1 MFKWS
6 AKMKKLKLYIPAL
19 LVSFLL
25 TGCYTQLAMKP
36 SANNYPNEQSQDNG
50 DSYSDAPADSEGYYT
65 DNEPSDSDYYNN
77 DEYTDTED
85 GVVNNYYI
93 GMYPYYH
100 RYYWG
105 YYPSIDF
112 GFNFGYSFYDP
123 YCWDNF
129 YYGPW
134 CGSYYYPPYYSYY
147 YYNPWYYY
155 SAYAY
160 PYYGGHYYSG
170 NWYHGHGLYRERSK
184 DSYRLRNNDGL
195 RSSYTTRGSLT
206 RGNNT
211 RLNKPA
217 GVSNRDANKVRTPTR
232 NSISGRSGSDLRKTN
247 SGRSIKNSTRES
259 TTVRNKG
266 INEKKKSTPRN
277 TIRKNNTIRN
287 YDSHYK
293 KPSNRTYRSGNR
305 PIERKGE
312 VKKEGKHYNNPRTYS
327 PPKRNYSP
335 PQRSYS
341 PPSRSYSH
349 PESRGNSS
357 GGGGRSSGGG
367 RRR

>member
-1 MFKWS
+1 
-6 AKMKKLKLYIPAL
+6 MKKIKFYIPAL

-25 TGCYTQLAMKP
+25 AGCYTQLAMRP
-36 SANNYPNEQSQDNG
+36 SDNDYPNEQSQDNG
-50 DSYSDAPADSEGYYT
+50 DSYYYEAPADTEGYYT
-65 DNEPSDSDYYNN
+65 DNEPSDSNYEN
-77 DEYTDTED
+77 DEEYTDNED

-100 RYYWG
+100 RYFWG

-134 CGSYYYPPYYSYY
+134 CGSYYYPPYYSYF

-160 PYYGGHYYSG
+160 PYYGGHYYGG

-184 DSYRLRNNDGL
+184 DSYRLRNNNGL
-195 RSSYTTRGSLT
+195 RSSYTSRGSLT
-206 RGNNT
+206 RGNDT
-211 RLNKPA
+211 RLNKTA
-217 GVSNRDANKVRTPTR
+217 GVSDRDANRVKNPTR
-232 NSISGRSGSDLRKTN
+232 NSVSGRSGNDLRKP
-247 SGRSIKNSTRES
+247 SINNRTRES
-259 TTVRNKG
+259 
-266 INEKKKSTPRN
+266 N
-277 TIRKNNTIRN
+277 TIRKGNTSREVIRKKGTN
-287 YDSHYK
+287 RNDSHYK
-293 KPSNRTYRSGNR
+293 KGVNKSYRDSK
-305 PIERKGE
+305 PIERKSRVKGE
-312 VKKEGKHYNNPRTYS
+312 VRHNNNPRTYS
-327 PPKRNYSP
+327 PPQRNYNP

-349 PESRGNSS
+349 PESRGGGGSS
-357 GGGGRSSGGG
+357 RSGGGRSSGGG